1 MSSPQNVSVLEG
13 SSVLFIDDDDIVDEA
28 EDTLTILEKY
38 VDSMSLDV
46 DKNRLN
52 SLLKDLYI
60 EALDIV

>member
-1 MSSPQNVSVLEG
+1 MSSPQNISILEG
-13 SSVLFIDDDDIVDEA
+13 SNELINDDDIVDEA

-38 VDSMSLDV
+38 VESMNLDV
-46 DKNRLN
+46 DKGRLN